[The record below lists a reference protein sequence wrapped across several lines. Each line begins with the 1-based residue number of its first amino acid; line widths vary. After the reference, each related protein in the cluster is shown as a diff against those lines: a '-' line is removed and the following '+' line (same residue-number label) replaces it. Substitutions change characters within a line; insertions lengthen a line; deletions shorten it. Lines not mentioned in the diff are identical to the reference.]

1 MAQVIIL
8 CGGRGQR
15 LRPLTDTVPKALVPL
30 HGKPILER
38 LVQAYIKNGIEDF
51 IICIGYRGKCIKTFF
66 EENCFDAKV
75 TFIDS
80 GDEASILKRLYDTK
94 NFLEDSVV
102 VAYGDTLIDV
112 NVQDMLSTHKSKGK
126 STTIVTANVKSP
138 FGLVSY
144 KNDGQVES
152 FIEKPIQSFYIGH
165 MVINKSVLE
174 LLEENDLSLPD
185 GQGLVKLFQNLIQC
199 NDLTTYPYNGPQIT
213 FNTREE
219 LSQAETDFVAFFTQR
234 EEQE

>member
-1 MAQVIIL
+1 
-8 CGGRGQR
+8 
-15 LRPLTDTVPKALVPL
+15 
-30 HGKPILER
+30 
-38 LVQAYIKNGIEDF
+38 
-51 IICIGYRGKCIKTFF
+51 
-66 EENCFDAKV
+66 
-75 TFIDS
+75 
-80 GDEASILKRLYDTK
+80 
-94 NFLEDSVV
+94 
-102 VAYGDTLIDV
+102 
-112 NVQDMLSTHKSKGK
+112 
-126 STTIVTANVKSP
+126 
-138 FGLVSY
+138 
-144 KNDGQVES
+144 
-152 FIEKPIQSFYIGH
+152 

>member
-1 MAQVIIL
+1 MPQVIIL

-38 LVQAYIKNGIEDF
+38 LVQTYITNGIQDF
-51 IICIGYRGKCIKTFF
+51 IICIGYRGQCIQDFF
-66 EENCFDAKV
+66 KNKRFDAKV

-80 GDEASILKRLYDTK
+80 GDEASILKRLYDAK
-94 NFLEDSVV
+94 NVIEDAVV

-112 NVQDMLSTHKSKGK
+112 DVQDMLSTHKLNGS
-126 STTIVTANVKSP
+126 SATIVTANVKSP
-138 FGLVSY
+138 FGLISY
-144 KNDGQVES
+144 TNDGQVGS
-152 FIEKPIQSFYIGH
+152 FTEKPIQSFYIGH
-165 MVINKSVLE
+165 MVINKTVLE
-174 LLEENDLSLPD
+174 NLTEDSLSLPD
-185 GQGLVKLFQNLIQC
+185 GEGLVQLFQNLIRC
-199 NDLTTYPYNGPQIT
+199 KDLSTYLYNGPQIT